1 MEKKKL
7 NVYFIDIYE
16 DSISGFTTYKEEF
29 LQCVLDLGY
38 YLHCIILN
46 APVKDFN
53 IFEENDIEYIK
64 IPNACRRESIG
75 CLLSLYIKD
84 STTNIFI
91 HNFSV
96 AYPVLE
102 MLKKDFP
109 LSKLVFI
116 IHDFIWA
123 SYVNGD
129 IARFKK
135 IIRGEISVDYYQ
147 EVYSF
152 YEDGL
157 KSFNIVDKIICL
169 SEDTYNLIH
178 GFYKID
184 KSKLAVI
191 PNGLRDKSDKDKLH
205 NLRSKL
211 KFTNKDVLFLFVGRL
226 SVHKGIIDLLN
237 SMAHLCTDED
247 NAYLILFGSF
257 YSGVASRV
265 PDSLKRHIIFMGS
278 ADKKQIYQWYQ
289 EADFGVIP
297 SYFEQCS
304 YTGIEMKMFSLP
316 VIASDA
322 FGVRCMFDESNS
334 ITFHLHKPDNNA
346 ESSLYGALKKAMSLN
361 ADERSRL
368 RHKSRI
374 DYEKSFSFEKMCANY
389 KENLFD
395 KLK

>member
-1 MEKKKL
+1 MEEKKL

-102 MLKKDFP
+102 MLKKNFP

-257 YSGVASRV
+257 YVNI
-265 PDSLKRHIIFMGS
+265 L
-278 ADKKQIYQWYQ
+278 
-289 EADFGVIP
+289 
-297 SYFEQCS
+297 
-304 YTGIEMKMFSLP
+304 
-316 VIASDA
+316 
-322 FGVRCMFDESNS
+322 
-334 ITFHLHKPDNNA
+334 
-346 ESSLYGALKKAMSLN
+346 
-361 ADERSRL
+361 
-368 RHKSRI
+368 
-374 DYEKSFSFEKMCANY
+374 
-389 KENLFD
+389 
-395 KLK
+395 